1 MKSISLNEELAARLV
16 LGCYKDDVKQAKY
29 LVDFLFKT
37 LSEDQ
42 ISRYIDVMLSED
54 KPQLPKIGDI
64 ILFKSTKWEHIA
76 SDSDILKDHKVYAGP
91 DLYFGIITGD
101 DAYGKDFNPWYYKFK
116 VDVIT
121 NLDDKLI
128 IIGKDI
134 RAEELEFYN
143 NNEISNKRIKKIYAK
158 LQEKDLPF

>member
-1 MKSISLNEELAARLV
+1 MKNISLNEELAARLV

-37 LSEDQ
+37 LSENQ

-64 ILFKSTKWEHIA
+64 ILFKSTKWDNIP
-76 SDSDILKDHKVYAGP
+76 SDSDILKDHKVYAGEN
-91 DLYFGIITGD
+91 LYFSIITGD
-101 DAYGKDFNPWYYKFK
+101 DSYGQDFNPWHYKFK

-121 NLDDKLI
+121 NLDDKIVI
-128 IIGKDI
+128 IEKDI
-134 RAEELEFYN
+134 RTEELEFYN
-143 NNEISNKRIKKIYAK
+143 NNEISNKRIQKIYAK
-158 LQEKDLPF
+158 LQEKELPF